1 MALTEAQMRT
11 LLQVLFDVA
20 RRLAGPGALYNA
32 ANEMERATRIA
43 TDVDAQLGRLIDL
56 PPRRAA

>member
-1 MALTEAQMRT
+1 MRT

>member
-1 MALTEAQMRT
+1 MGT

-20 RRLAGPGALYNA
+20 RRLAGPGALHNA
-32 ANEMERATRIA
+32 ANEMERAMRTA
-43 TDVDAQLGRLIDL
+43 TDVDTQLGRLIDL

>member
-1 MALTEAQMRT
+1 MRT

-32 ANEMERATRIA
+32 ATEVERATR
-43 TDVDAQLGRLIDL
+43 TVSDVDAQLGRLIHL

>member
-1 MALTEAQMRT
+1 MRT

-20 RRLAGPGALYNA
+20 RRLAGPGAMYNA
-32 ANEMERATRIA
+32 AHEMERFTRIA
-43 TDVDAQLGRLIDL
+43 SEVDAQLGRLADL